1 MNFCEAILIVKMRG
15 KKLHFLAYFALFYQL
30 KCKKRF
36 VQCMEKMLWLTEHFR
51 SGLQF
56 HAEDFSL
63 DETFHG
69 QVDQLKLIAIKW
81 RHWEQSVLYHTKIA
95 GHTQNI
101 QIKHWKKFVVM
112 FIALMFGFH
121 ISYAKKKR
129 PNKPKT
135 TLLAGISTC
144 DSLIKCNK
152 TVLFLKQL
160 MTGHEK
166 WILYNNVDWR
176 RSWGKRNELP
186 PTTPEASLHPKK
198 VMLCLQ
204 WDWKGVL

>member
-1 MNFCEAILIVKMRG
+1 MRG
-15 KKLHFLAYFALFYQL
+15 KKATFSGILCFILSTEMQEKICAVYGEDALTDGTFQKWFAVS
-30 KCKKRF
+30 CWRF
-36 VQCMEKMLWLTEHFR
+36 LTEWDLPR
-51 SGLQF
+51 SGRPVEVDSDQMETLGTINVVP
-56 HAEDFSL
+56 HEDSWTYSKYPNQTLEKICGYVHSF
-63 DETFHG
+63 DVWIPH
-69 QVDQLKLIAIKW
+69 KL
-81 RHWEQSVLYHTKIA
+81 R
-95 GHTQNI
+95 
-101 QIKHWKKFVVM
+101 KKT
-112 FIALMFGFH
+112 
-121 ISYAKKKR
+121 

-144 DSLIKCNK
+144 VSLIKCNK

-186 PTTPEASLHPKK
+186 PTTPEARLHPK